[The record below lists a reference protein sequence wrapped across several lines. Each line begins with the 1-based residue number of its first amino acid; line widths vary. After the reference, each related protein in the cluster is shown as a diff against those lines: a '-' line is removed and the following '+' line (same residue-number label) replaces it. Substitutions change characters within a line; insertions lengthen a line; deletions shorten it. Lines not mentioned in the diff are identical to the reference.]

1 MNFKLL
7 HVIYTRILIKKKKKS
22 KLQLKNIF
30 SKYIIIIS
38 KLINVILVP
47 IITFRIFFFGKNQQC
62 WPMVFTMM

>member
-47 IITFRIFFFGKNQQC
+47 IITFRIFFSAKTNDAGQ
-62 WPMVFTMM
+62 WYLR